1 MGLDA
6 EYSCDINQIRFML
19 SSALFLIASY
29 GAAVAAT
36 IAGFGSSA
44 LLIPLAFLFMDIK
57 TAVFVVAV
65 FHLFNNVFK
74 IRMFWKSINFKI
86 FLLFGIPSILMAFAG
101 AMLISVI
108 PLDVVKVVLGVFLI
122 VYAVYSFIKPEFGLK
137 KSKPTAVVGGSLS
150 GFLAGLIGLG
160 GAIRGAFLTAFN
172 LPKEIYVATSAMI
185 AVVIDTTRI
194 PAYLITKAVQDDF
207 YYILLPFLCV
217 MAYFGVRTGKVL
229 LQKINQDTFRRIVS
243 IALFAVGVKILF

>member
-1 MGLDA
+1 
-6 EYSCDINQIRFML
+6 ML
-19 SSALFLIASY
+19 SSVIFLIASY

-36 IAGFGSSA
+36 IAGFGSST
-44 LLIPLAFLFMDIK
+44 LLIPLVFLFMDIK

-74 IRMFWKSINFKI
+74 IRLFWKSIDFKI
-86 FLLFGIPSILMAFAG
+86 FLLFGIPSILMAFTG
-101 AMLISVI
+101 ALLISII
-108 PLDVVKVVLGVFLI
+108 PMDVVKIILGVFLI
-122 VYAVYSFIKPEFGLK
+122 AYAVYSFIKPTFGIK

-194 PAYLITKAVQDDF
+194 PTYLATKTVQDHS
-207 YYILLPFLCV
+207 YYVLLPFLCII
-217 MAYFGVRTGKVL
+217 AYFGVRTGKVL

-243 IALFAVGVKILF
+243 AALFAVGVKILF

>member
-1 MGLDA
+1 
-6 EYSCDINQIRFML
+6 ML
-19 SSALFLIASY
+19 TSALFLIASY
-29 GAAVAAT
+29 GAALTAT

-44 LLIPLAFLFMDIK
+44 LLIPVAVIFMDIK

-74 IRMFWKSINFKI
+74 IRLFWKSIDFKI
-86 FLLFGIPSILMAFAG
+86 FLLFGIPSILMAFTG
-101 AMLISVI
+101 AMLISII
-108 PLDVVKVVLGVFLI
+108 PLASVKIVLGVFLI
-122 VYAVYSFIKPEFGLK
+122 LYAVYSFIKPKFGLK
-137 KSKPTAVVGGSLS
+137 KSRPTAVIGGSLS

-185 AVVIDTTRI
+185 AVVIDMSRI
-194 PAYLITKAVQDDF
+194 PIYLMTKTIQDNS
-207 YYILLPFLCV
+207 YYVLLPFLFI

-229 LQKINQDTFRRIVS
+229 LQKINQEMFRRLVS

>member
-1 MGLDA
+1 
-6 EYSCDINQIRFML
+6 ML
-19 SSALFLIASY
+19 ASVVFLMASF

-36 IAGFGSSA
+36 IAGFGSSI
-44 LLIPLAFLFMDIK
+44 LLIPVAILFMDIK
-57 TAVFVVAV
+57 TAIFVVAV

-74 IRMFWKSINFKI
+74 VRLFRKSIDFKI
-86 FLLFGIPSILMAFAG
+86 FFLFGIPSILMAFSG
-101 AMLISVI
+101 AMLISLV
-108 PLDVVKVVLGVFLI
+108 PLEGIKIVLAIFLI
-122 VYAVYSFIKPEFGLK
+122 LYAVYSFIKPEFGLK
-137 KSKPTAVVGGSLS
+137 KSKPTAFIGGSLS

-194 PAYLITKAVQDDF
+194 PTYLLTKTVQDNS

-229 LQKINQDTFRRIVS
+229 LQRINQDTFRRIVS
-243 IALFAVGVKILF
+243 LALFAAGVKMLF

>member
-1 MGLDA
+1 V
-6 EYSCDINQIRFML
+6 L
-19 SSALFLIASY
+19 SSVVFLIASY

-36 IAGFGSSA
+36 IAGFGSST
-44 LLIPLAFLFMDIK
+44 LLIPVALLFMDIK

-74 IRMFWKSINFKI
+74 IRLFRKNIDFKL
-86 FLLFGIPSILMAFAG
+86 FLLFGIPSILLAFLG
-101 AMLISVI
+101 AMLISIV
-108 PLDVVKVVLGVFLI
+108 PLDVVKIILAVFLI
-122 VYAVYSFIKPEFGLK
+122 VYAVYSFVKPDVGMK
-137 KSKPTAVVGGSLS
+137 KSKPLAVVGGSLS

-172 LPKEIYVATSAMI
+172 LPKEVYVATSAMI

-194 PAYLITKAVQDDF
+194 PTYLITKTVQDNSK
-207 YYILLPFLCV
+207 YVLLPFLCV
-217 MAYFGVRTGKVL
+217 IAYLGVRTGKVL

>member
-1 MGLDA
+1 
-6 EYSCDINQIRFML
+6 ML
-19 SSALFLIASY
+19 SSAFFLIASY

-36 IAGFGSSA
+36 IAGFGSST
-44 LLIPLAFLFMDIK
+44 LLIPVAFLFMDIK

-74 IRMFWKSINFKI
+74 IRLFWKSIDFKI

-108 PLDVVKVVLGVFLI
+108 PLGVVKIVLGVFLI
-122 VYAVYSFIKPEFGLK
+122 VYAIYSFIKPEFGLK
-137 KSKPTAVVGGSLS
+137 KSKPTAVIGGTLS

-185 AVVIDTTRI
+185 AVVIDTTRTVS
-194 PAYLITKAVQDDF
+194 YTHLT
-207 YYILLPFLCV
+207 LPPTPYV
-217 MAYFGVRTGKVL
+217 
-229 LQKINQDTFRRIVS
+229 
-243 IALFAVGVKILF
+243 

>member
-1 MGLDA
+1 
-6 EYSCDINQIRFML
+6 ML
-19 SSALFLIASY
+19 TSIVFLVVSY

-36 IAGFGSSA
+36 IAGFGSST
-44 LLIPLAFLFMDIK
+44 LLIPVAILFMDIK

-74 IRMFWKSINFKI
+74 IRMFRKHIDFKI
-86 FLLFGIPSILMAFAG
+86 FLLFGIPSILLAFAG
-101 AMLISVI
+101 AMLISLI
-108 PLDVVKVVLGVFLI
+108 PLYTVKIVLGVFLI
-122 VYAVYSFIKPEFGLK
+122 VYAVYSFIKPAFGLK
-137 KSKPTAVVGGSLS
+137 KSKPIAIVGGSLS

-194 PAYLITKAVQDDF
+194 PTYLITKTVEDTSH
-207 YYILLPFLCV
+207 YILLPFLCV
-217 MAYFGVRTGKVL
+217 MAYFGVKTGKIL
-229 LQKINQDTFRRIVS
+229 LQKINQVTFRRIVS
-243 IALFAVGVKILF
+243 IALFAVGIKILF

>member
-1 MGLDA
+1 
-6 EYSCDINQIRFML
+6 
-19 SSALFLIASY
+19 
-29 GAAVAAT
+29 
-36 IAGFGSSA
+36 
-44 LLIPLAFLFMDIK
+44 MDIK

-74 IRMFWKSINFKI
+74 IRMFRKNIDFKI

-101 AMLISVI
+101 AMLISLI
-108 PLDVVKVVLGVFLI
+108 PLDTVKIVLGVFLI
-122 VYAVYSFIKPEFGLK
+122 VYAVYSFIKPAFGLK
-137 KSKPTAVVGGSLS
+137 ESKPIAVVGGSLS

-194 PAYLITKAVQDDF
+194 PTYLFTKAVEDHS

-217 MAYFGVRTGKVL
+217 MAYLGVKTGKIL
-229 LQKINQDTFRRIVS
+229 LLRINQVTFRRIVS
-243 IALFAVGVKILF
+243 SALFAVGIKILF

>member
-1 MGLDA
+1 V
-6 EYSCDINQIRFML
+6 L
-19 SSALFLIASY
+19 SSVVFLIASY

-36 IAGFGSSA
+36 IAGFGSST
-44 LLIPLAFLFMDIK
+44 LLIPVAFLFMDIK

-74 IRMFWKSINFKI
+74 IRLFWKSIDFKI
-86 FLLFGIPSILMAFAG
+86 FLLFGIPSILMAFTG
-101 AMLISVI
+101 ALLISII
-108 PLDVVKVVLGVFLI
+108 PLDVVKIILGVFLI
-122 VYAVYSFIKPEFGLK
+122 GYAVYSFIKPTFGIK
-137 KSKPTAVVGGSLS
+137 KSKPTAIVGGSFS

-185 AVVIDTTRI
+185 AVVIDMTRI
-194 PAYLITKAVQDDF
+194 PTYLITKTVQDHS

-217 MAYFGVRTGKVL
+217 IAYFGVRTGKGL

-243 IALFAVGVKILF
+243 AALFAVGVKILF

>member
-1 MGLDA
+1 
-6 EYSCDINQIRFML
+6 ML
-19 SSALFLIASY
+19 TSALFLIASY

-44 LLIPLAFLFMDIK
+44 LLIPVAVLFMDIK

-74 IRMFWKSINFKI
+74 IRLFWKSIDFKI
-86 FLLFGIPSILMAFAG
+86 FLLFGVPSILMAFAG
-101 AMLISVI
+101 AILISI
-108 PLDVVKVVLGVFLI
+108 ILLALVKIFLGVFLI
-122 VYAVYSFIKPEFGLK
+122 LYAVYSFIKPVFRLK
-137 KSKPTAVVGGSLS
+137 KSRPTAIVGGTLS

-185 AVVIDTTRI
+185 AVVIDRTRI
-194 PAYLITKAVQDDF
+194 PTYLMTKTIQDNS
-207 YYILLPFLCV
+207 YYVLLPFLFIT
-217 MAYFGVRTGKVL
+217 AYFGVRTGKVL
-229 LQKINQDTFRRIVS
+229 LQKINQKMFRRLVS
-243 IALFAVGVKILF
+243 IALFAVGVKILI

>member
-1 MGLDA
+1 
-6 EYSCDINQIRFML
+6 ML
-19 SSALFLIASY
+19 SSVVFLIASY

-36 IAGFGSSA
+36 IAGFGSST
-44 LLIPLAFLFMDIK
+44 LLIPVAFLFMDIK

-74 IRMFWKSINFKI
+74 IRLFWKSIDFKI
-86 FLLFGIPSILMAFAG
+86 FLLFGIPSILMAFTG
-101 AMLISVI
+101 ALLISII
-108 PLDVVKVVLGVFLI
+108 PLDVVKIILGVFLI
-122 VYAVYSFIKPEFGLK
+122 GYAVYSFIKPTFGIK
-137 KSKPTAVVGGSLS
+137 KSKPTAIVGGSFS

-185 AVVIDTTRI
+185 AVVIDMTRI
-194 PAYLITKAVQDDF
+194 PTYLITKTVQDHS

-217 MAYFGVRTGKVL
+217 IAYFGVRTGKGL

-243 IALFAVGVKILF
+243 AALFAVGVKILF

>member
-1 MGLDA
+1 
-6 EYSCDINQIRFML
+6 ML
-19 SSALFLIASY
+19 ESLIFLIASY

-36 IAGFGSSA
+36 IAGFGSST
-44 LLIPLAFLFMDIK
+44 LLIPVAFLFMDIR

-74 IRMFWKSINFKI
+74 IRLFWNSIDFKI
-86 FLLFGIPSILMAFAG
+86 FLLFGIPSILMAFTG
-101 AMLISVI
+101 AVLISII
-108 PLDVVKVVLGVFLI
+108 PLDTVKIVLGVFLI
-122 VYAVYSFIKPEFGLK
+122 VYAVYSFIKPKFELK
-137 KSKPTAVVGGSLS
+137 KSKLTAVIGGISS

-194 PAYLITKAVQDDF
+194 PTYLITKAVQDHS

-217 MAYFGVRTGKVL
+217 TAYLGVRTGKIL

-243 IALFAVGVKILF
+243 AALFAVGVKILF